1 MGKFIDKII
10 DYKDDDLYVVFYS
23 STCGYSIKLLN
34 YLKNNKIN
42 FKGYDVNNGQD
53 RFQNL
58 LIDLNE
64 NKAELIYFDPSHR
77 TKPIV
82 FYKGKFIGGAGD
94 TISLLSYIM

>member
-53 RFQNL
+53 RFQSL

-64 NKAELIYFDPSHR
+64 NKDELIDFDPSHR

-82 FYKGKFIGGAGD
+82 FYKGKFIGGADD